1 MLFRNTD
8 VQLKVIKADG
18 SCEPYLHTK
27 VIASFVNAFVEPT
40 EQNTFLAA
48 QLAESVTYYLYNHR
62 NTDSITSG
70 EIFSMIKAV
79 LSSTG
84 FDSAAQVLTEHC
96 YRRNM
101 LRARVEVVKTDGSG
115 KICSTE
121 YSESWNKSKIIN
133 DLMTEQKLDRP
144 IARTIASLVEEKI
157 INSGFN
163 LVPTDFVKF
172 LVSRLVISFTQQAHD
187 RMQKSEKIE
196 NTGYNAVM
204 DYRSRQPQNGLCEVK
219 G

>member
-1 MLFRNTD
+1 

-27 VIASFVNAFVEPT
+27 VIASFVNAFAEPT

-48 QLAESVTYYLYNHR
+48 QFAESVTYYLYNHR

-84 FDSAAQVLTEHC
+84 FDSAAQVLAEHS
-96 YRRNM
+96 YRRNL
-101 LRARVEVVKTDGSG
+101 LRARVQVVKTGDSG
-115 KICSTE
+115 TAGLQNNGRP
-121 YSESWNKSKIIN
+121 WNKSKIIS
-133 DLMTEQKLDRP
+133 DLMKEQNLDQSS
-144 IARTIASLVEEKI
+144 ARTIASLAEEKI

-163 LVPTDFVKF
+163 LVPTGFIKF
-172 LVSRLVISFTQQAHD
+172 LVSRLVQSLAGEITMSE
-187 RMQKSEKIE
+187 MQKNQETE
-196 NTGYNAVM
+196 NRQYSAVT
-204 DYRSRQPQNGLCEVK
+204 DDRFRQPQNGLCEVK